1 MSDARFEDGAEKPV
15 RLLGQTPEDIPV
27 ISALLQDAV
36 FPASEMA
43 WQPSKR
49 RFAILLNRFRWED
62 APKAQNRGRAFER
75 VQSLL
80 AVDDVLKVSSMGI
93 DRADK
98 EQILSPLA
106 LEWQAGDDGEGIL
119 TLVLAGD
126 GAISLNVEAI
136 EVSLRDVTRPYV
148 AAAKHAPHHPE

>member
-1 MSDARFEDGAEKPV
+1 ADKPL
-15 RLLGQTPEDIPV
+15 RLLGRTPEDIPV

-62 APKAQNRGRAFER
+62 APKARKRGRAFER

-80 AVDDVLKVSSMGI
+80 AVEDVLKVSSMGI
-93 DRADK
+93 DRTDK

-106 LEWQAGDDGEGIL
+106 LEWQAGDDGAGIL

-126 GAISLNVEAI
+126 GAISLHVEAI

-148 AAAKHAPHHPE
+148 AAAKDAPHHPE